1 MKIFIITP
9 FPETINAIIDNNI
22 ANQGI
27 KKNLLEV
34 NIINLRNFAKDN
46 YKKIDDEP
54 YGGGS
59 GMVMMCKPLFDAI
72 DHCITLSNDKPKI
85 IFPSPRG
92 KKLNHDLSTQL
103 SKEKSLIFICGH
115 YKGVDERVI
124 EKYVDM
130 EISIGDFIISNGE
143 LSTMIIFDSI
153 ARLVPG
159 ILNDINSAMTDSF
172 VEDLLDAPY
181 FTRPNEI
188 DGLKVPEVLLSGNH
202 QAIKKWRNDKKIEI
216 TKDRR
221 PDLLEKLENK
231 NE

>member
-9 FPETINAIIDNNI
+9 FPEAINTLIENNI

-34 NIINLRNFAKDN
+34 EIINLRDFAKDN

-59 GMVMMCKPLFDAI
+59 GMVMMCQPLFDAI
-72 DHCITLSNDKPKI
+72 DHCIDLSVDKPLI

-92 KKLNHDLSTQL
+92 KKLNHDICSELSN
-103 SKEKSLIFICGH
+103 EKSLIFICGH
-115 YKGVDERVI
+115 YKGIDERVI
-124 EKYVDM
+124 EKYVDL

-159 ILNDINSAMTDSF
+159 VLNDINSAMTDSF
-172 VEDLLDAPY
+172 VDDLLDAPY

-202 QAIKKWRNDKKIEI
+202 EAIKKWRNDKKIEI

-221 PDLLEKLENK
+221 PDLFKK
-231 NE
+231 K

>member
-9 FPETINAIIDNNI
+9 FPEAINTLIENNI

-27 KKNLLEV
+27 KKNLFEV
-34 NIINLRNFAKDN
+34 EIINLRDFAKDN

-59 GMVMMCKPLFDAI
+59 GMVMMCQPLFDAI
-72 DHCITLSNDKPKI
+72 DHCIDLSVEKPLI

-92 KKLNHDLSTQL
+92 KKLNHDISSKLSN
-103 SKEKSLIFICGH
+103 EKSLIFICGH
-115 YKGVDERVI
+115 YKGIDERVI
-124 EKYVDM
+124 EKYVDL

-159 ILNDINSAMTDSF
+159 VLNDLNSAMTDSF
-172 VEDLLDAPY
+172 VDDLLDAPY

-188 DGLKVPEVLLSGNH
+188 DGLKVPKVLLSGDH
-202 QAIKKWRNDKKIEI
+202 KAIEKWRNDKKLEI
-216 TKDRR
+216 TRDKR
-221 PDLLEKLENK
+221 PDLLEKK
-231 NE
+231 

>member
-9 FPETINAIIDNNI
+9 FPEAINTLIENNI

-34 NIINLRNFAKDN
+34 EIINLRDFAKDN

-59 GMVMMCKPLFDAI
+59 GMVMMCQPLFDAI
-72 DHCITLSNDKPKI
+72 DHCIDLSVDKPLI

-92 KKLNHDLSTQL
+92 KKLNHDISSELSN
-103 SKEKSLIFICGH
+103 EKSLIFICGH
-115 YKGVDERVI
+115 YKGIDERVI
-124 EKYVDM
+124 EKYVDL

-159 ILNDINSAMTDSF
+159 VLNDINSAMTDSF
-172 VEDLLDAPY
+172 VDDLLDAPY

-202 QAIKKWRNDKKIEI
+202 EAIKKWRNDKKIEI

-221 PDLLEKLENK
+221 PDLLKEK
-231 NE
+231 

>member
-9 FPETINAIIDNNI
+9 FPEAINTLIENNI

-34 NIINLRNFAKDN
+34 EIINLRDFAKDN

-59 GMVMMCKPLFDAI
+59 GMVMMCQPLFDAI
-72 DHCITLSNDKPKI
+72 DHCIDLSVDKPLI
-85 IFPSPRG
+85 IFPSPKG
-92 KKLNHDLSTQL
+92 KKLNHDISSELSN
-103 SKEKSLIFICGH
+103 EKSLIFICGH
-115 YKGVDERVI
+115 YKGIDERVI
-124 EKYVDM
+124 EKYVDL

-159 ILNDINSAMTDSF
+159 VLNDINSAMTDSF
-172 VEDLLDAPY
+172 VDDLLDAPY

-202 QAIKKWRNDKKIEI
+202 EAIKKWRNDKKLEI
-216 TKDRR
+216 AKDRR
-221 PDLLEKLENK
+221 PDLLKK
-231 NE
+231 K

>member
-9 FPETINAIIDNNI
+9 FPEAINTLIENNI

-34 NIINLRNFAKDN
+34 EIINLRDFAKDN

-59 GMVMMCKPLFDAI
+59 GMVMMCQPLFDAI
-72 DHCITLSNDKPKI
+72 DHCIDLSVDKPLI

-92 KKLNHDLSTQL
+92 KKLNHDISSELSN
-103 SKEKSLIFICGH
+103 EKSLIFICGH
-115 YKGVDERVI
+115 YKGIDERVI
-124 EKYVDM
+124 EKYVDL

-159 ILNDINSAMTDSF
+159 VLNDINSAMTDSF
-172 VEDLLDAPY
+172 VDDLLDAPY

-202 QAIKKWRNDKKIEI
+202 KAIEKWRNDKKLEI

-221 PDLLEKLENK
+221 PDLLEKK
-231 NE
+231 

>member
-9 FPETINAIIDNNI
+9 FPEAINTLIENNI

-34 NIINLRNFAKDN
+34 EIINLRDFAKDN

-59 GMVMMCKPLFDAI
+59 GMVMMCQPLFDAI
-72 DHCITLSNDKPKI
+72 DHCIDLSVDKPLI
-85 IFPSPRG
+85 VFPSPRG
-92 KKLNHDLSTQL
+92 KKLNHDISSELSN
-103 SKEKSLIFICGH
+103 EESLIFICGH
-115 YKGVDERVI
+115 YKGIDERVI
-124 EKYVDM
+124 EKYVDL

-159 ILNDINSAMTDSF
+159 VLNDINSAMTDSF
-172 VEDLLDAPY
+172 VDDLLDAPY

-202 QAIKKWRNDKKIEI
+202 EAIKKWRNDKKIEI

-221 PDLLEKLENK
+221 PDLFKK
-231 NE
+231 K

>member
-9 FPETINAIIDNNI
+9 FPKVINILIENNI
-22 ANQGI
+22 ANKGI
-27 KKNLLEV
+27 KKNLFEV
-34 NIINLRNFAKDN
+34 EIINLRDFAKDN

-59 GMVMMCKPLFDAI
+59 GMVMMCQPLFDAI
-72 DHCITLSNDKPKI
+72 DHCIDLSVEKPLI

-92 KKLNHDLSTQL
+92 KKLNHDISSKLSN
-103 SKEKSLIFICGH
+103 EKSLIFICGH
-115 YKGVDERVI
+115 YKGIDERVI
-124 EKYVDM
+124 EKYVDL

-159 ILNDINSAMTDSF
+159 VLNDINSAMTDSF
-172 VEDLLDAPY
+172 VDDLLDAPY

-202 QAIKKWRNDKKIEI
+202 KAIEKWRNDKKLEI

-221 PDLLEKLENK
+221 PDLLEKE
-231 NE
+231 

>member
-9 FPETINAIIDNNI
+9 FPEAINTLIENNI

-34 NIINLRNFAKDN
+34 EIINLRDFAKDN

-59 GMVMMCKPLFDAI
+59 GMVMMCQPLFDAI
-72 DHCITLSNDKPKI
+72 NHCIDLSVDKPLI

-92 KKLNHDLSTQL
+92 KKLNHDISSELSN
-103 SKEKSLIFICGH
+103 EKSLIFICGH
-115 YKGVDERVI
+115 YKGIDERVI
-124 EKYVDM
+124 EKYVDL

-159 ILNDINSAMTDSF
+159 VLNDINSAMTDSF
-172 VEDLLDAPY
+172 VDDLLDAPY

-202 QAIKKWRNDKKIEI
+202 EAIKKWRNDKKIEI

-221 PDLLEKLENK
+221 PDLFKK
-231 NE
+231 K

>member
-9 FPETINAIIDNNI
+9 FPEAINTLIENNI

-34 NIINLRNFAKDN
+34 EIINLRDFAKDN

-59 GMVMMCKPLFDAI
+59 GMVMMCQPLFDAI
-72 DHCITLSNDKPKI
+72 DHCIDLSVDKPLI

-92 KKLNHDLSTQL
+92 KKLNHDISSELSN
-103 SKEKSLIFICGH
+103 EKSLIFICGH
-115 YKGVDERVI
+115 YKGIDERVI
-124 EKYVDM
+124 EKYVDL

-159 ILNDINSAMTDSF
+159 VLNDINSAMTDSF
-172 VEDLLDAPY
+172 VDDLLDAPY

-202 QAIKKWRNDKKIEI
+202 EAIRKWRNDKKIEI

-221 PDLLEKLENK
+221 PDLFKK
-231 NE
+231 NREYK

>member
-9 FPETINAIIDNNI
+9 FPKVINILIENNI
-22 ANQGI
+22 ANKGI
-27 KKNLLEV
+27 KKNLFEV
-34 NIINLRNFAKDN
+34 EIINLRDFAKDN

-59 GMVMMCKPLFDAI
+59 GMVMMCQPLFDAI
-72 DHCITLSNDKPKI
+72 DHCIDLSVEKPLI

-92 KKLNHDLSTQL
+92 KKLNHDISSKLSN
-103 SKEKSLIFICGH
+103 EKSLIFICGH
-115 YKGVDERVI
+115 YKGIDERVI
-124 EKYVDM
+124 EKYVDL

-159 ILNDINSAMTDSF
+159 VLNDLNSAMTDSF
-172 VEDLLDAPY
+172 VDDLLDAPY

-188 DGLKVPEVLLSGNH
+188 DGLKVPKVLLSGDH
-202 QAIKKWRNDKKIEI
+202 KAIEKWRNDKKLEI
-216 TKDRR
+216 TRDKR
-221 PDLLEKLENK
+221 PDLLEKK
-231 NE
+231 

>member
-9 FPETINAIIDNNI
+9 FPEAINTLIENNI

-34 NIINLRNFAKDN
+34 EIINLRDFAKDN

-59 GMVMMCKPLFDAI
+59 GMVMMCQPLFDAI
-72 DHCITLSNDKPKI
+72 DHCIDLSVDKPLI

-92 KKLNHDLSTQL
+92 KKLNHDISSKLSN
-103 SKEKSLIFICGH
+103 EKSLIFICGH
-115 YKGVDERVI
+115 YKGSDERVI
-124 EKYVDM
+124 EKYVDL

-159 ILNDINSAMTDSF
+159 VLNDINSAMTDSF
-172 VEDLLDAPY
+172 VDDLLDAPY

-202 QAIKKWRNDKKIEI
+202 DAIKKWRNDKKIEI

-221 PDLLEKLENK
+221 PDLLKEK
-231 NE
+231 